1 MKSFLS
7 IGIILHILYFFFSFL
22 ALFESNG
29 KQAWQFM
36 IISLILIGLCEM
48 IYIIESIHSLRKN
61 QTLLN
66 IIKFI
71 SAILGAIILFNL
83 AYHGIFKTIICN
95 VFMIALLLFQSIS
108 LALNKK

>member
-22 ALFESNG
+22 ALYESNG

-36 IISLILIGLCEM
+36 LISLILIGLCEM
-48 IYIIESIHSLRKN
+48 LYIIEAIHSLRKN

-71 SAILGAIILFNL
+71 SIILGAIILYNL

-95 VFMIALLLFQSIS
+95 IFMFALLLFQSITFAS
-108 LALNKK
+108 TKK